1 MTNIQSPISNIQ
13 SLLNSDLK
21 LQHLLEQSLRQATIA
36 NPHRETNPVRTID
49 EWCAYVTRFA
59 QSMPWQAMDIGEDA
73 SFFRRIDQNIGYFY
87 FLLDQP
93 LDALRD
99 KGYIYPSL
107 QYEPRMAAW
116 LKAYN
121 TAWGEWLNSPA
132 SWNNSYY
139 NLARTDA
146 RFELDTE
153 RYESPSNWHSWNDF
167 FVRRLRNPIEN
178 QKSKIK
184 NQKFISPCDGE
195 ITSAPV
201 KTATIANWLD
211 LLGDS
216 PYRTCFEGGETTHI
230 VLDVFDY
237 HRFHAPCD
245 GTVLECKTIEGIH
258 AGGGVIIWDEAQGR
272 YRYDQL
278 GVTDFQMLETRGVL
292 IIDTH
297 AYGKI
302 ALVAVGVQQVSSVVW
317 THPVLKSPITNHQSP
332 GASSRRNGKS
342 GLRREGL
349 SPITNNQSPLMLRQ
363 GDELGCFLFGGSDI
377 VLFFEPGRAP
387 HITSKSVKAGEI
399 L

>member
-1 MTNIQSPISNIQ
+1 MHALINNIP
-13 SLLNSDLK
+13 LRA
-21 LQHLLEQSLRQATIA
+21 LLEQSLAQAAIA

-49 EWCAYVTRFA
+49 DWCAYVERFA
-59 QSMPWQAMDIGEDA
+59 HMMPWQGMDIGADA

-107 QYEPRMAAW
+107 QYEPRVAAW
-116 LKAYN
+116 LKDYN
-121 TAWGEWLNSPA
+121 TAWGEWLSGPD
-132 SWNNSYY
+132 SWNDSYY
-139 NLARTDA
+139 NLARTDT
-146 RFELDTE
+146 RFELDTD

-167 FVRRLRNPIEN
+167 FARRLRNSVITSLPNPVIT
-178 QKSKIK
+178 SFPHSLIPSFTHS
-184 NQKFISPCDGE
+184 FISPCDGE
-195 ITSAPV
+195 IAFAPV
-201 KTATIANWLD
+201 KTASIANWLD

-216 PYRTCFEGGETTHI
+216 PYRACFDGGETTHI

-292 IIDTH
+292 VMETPDF
-297 AYGKI
+297 GKI

-317 THPVLKSPITNHQSP
+317 THPALANLQ
-332 GASSRRNGKS
+332 
-342 GLRREGL
+342 L
-349 SPITNNQSPLMLRQ
+349 SIINYQLSIRQ
-363 GDELGCFLFGGSDI
+363 GAELGYFQFGGSDI

-387 HITSKSVKAGEI
+387 QITPKSVKVGEKI
-399 L
+399 D